1 MHGNTAAKPQKIRSL
16 QVLYHPCG
24 NIVKIFGAE
33 HSHIAVFPCLTE
45 ARHRAGKLDLRMV
58 MLEYTLLN
66 ANALERLLLFFW
78 TVRLRRMIVTASAS
92 APRSPTPKARR
103 ARGRYGG

>member
-33 HSHIAVFPCLTE
+33 HSHVAVFPCLTE

-66 ANALERLLLFFW
+66 ADALERLLLFFC
-78 TVRLRRMIVTASAS
+78 ASVS
-92 APRSPTPKARR
+92 LGFIFPHRR
-103 ARGRYGG
+103 AGILFAI